1 MLRVVF
7 VILCGLVGLLLAT
20 SGMIP
25 DGRESLGWLV
35 FFGVMALAAGIIF
48 VDMAFPKKSVDAV
61 SSVYFG
67 LLVGLLLSYAVWLAV
82 VPFFPTGVMATAV
95 TESIRLSVQL
105 LIAAIM
111 CYLCISVL
119 FQTRHDFRFI
129 IPYVE
134 FARELRGNRTYVLDT
149 SVVIDGRI
157 VDVIEANLMDG
168 QMVMPQFALDELQAI
183 ADSADR
189 GRRARG
195 RRGLDILN
203 QLRLSSKIDFRIFT
217 DELPVFAGNPVDLK
231 LVLLARHLE
240 GRLVTNDYNL
250 NKVAKVH
257 GVVVINLNDLANA
270 MKSAFLPG
278 DTFEV
283 RILRPGEAFGQGV
296 GYIDDGTMVVVEN
309 GRDHIHEIVQVS
321 VTSIR
326 QTSAGRMIFARYEHP
341 GDETAQS
348 VDEKGTGSPKNR
360 GGTGSGDAGSG
371 KSDGRNAGHTPPRR

>member
-1 MLRVVF
+1 MLLKILRVVF
-7 VILCGLVGLLLAT
+7 VVLCGLVGLLLAT
-20 SGMIP
+20 SGMLP
-25 DGRESLGWLV
+25 EGRESLGWLV
-35 FFGVMALAAGIIF
+35 FFGVMTLAAGIIF
-48 VDMAFPKKSVDAV
+48 IDLAFPKKSVDAV

-82 VPFFPTGVMATAV
+82 VPFFPTGVMATAA
-95 TESIRLSVQL
+95 TERIRLSVQL

-111 CYLCISVL
+111 CYLCISML

-134 FARELRGNRTYVLDT
+134 FARELRGNRPYVLDT
-149 SVVIDGRI
+149 SVIIDGRI
-157 VDVIEANLMDG
+157 ADVIEANLLDG

-183 ADSADR
+183 ADSPDR
-189 GRRARG
+189 SRRARG

-217 DELPVFAGNPVDLK
+217 EVLPAFAGNPVDLK

-257 GVVVINLNDLANA
+257 GVTVINLNDLASV
-270 MKSAFLPG
+270 MKPAFLPG

-283 RILRPGEAFGQGV
+283 RIIRPGETYGQGV

-309 GRDHIHEIVQVS
+309 GRDHQHEMTTVS

-326 QTSAGRMIFARYEHP
+326 QTSAGRMIFAKYERTI
-341 GDETAQS
+341 DETTRSAGYTK
-348 VDEKGTGSPKNR
+348 DTKDTGD
-360 GGTGSGDAGSG
+360 TG
-371 KSDGRNAGHTPPRR
+371 KQRR